1 MHSRRSVGWHSFS
14 LAERGVADAIGLFF
28 RTYEFRRCK
37 MSNIFDL
44 FKKIEQKSNTGPV
57 SFMIVGLG
65 NPGRDYVKTRHNA
78 GFLAV
83 EHIAEKYGTKID
95 RVKYHALVGEVEI
108 DGVRVLLMK
117 PETFMNNSGVA
128 VAEAAAFY
136 KIPPERVLV
145 LHDEIS
151 FDPGLFRIRRKG
163 SAGGHN
169 GLKSIIAHLSSEA
182 FPRIKIGVGQKP
194 SPDYDLV
201 NWVLG
206 KFSSDDV
213 AKISEQYENI
223 LSAVKLVLLGKIDEA
238 MNKYSK

>member
-1 MHSRRSVGWHSFS
+1 
-14 LAERGVADAIGLFF
+14 
-28 RTYEFRRCK
+28 

-169 GLKSIIAHLSSEA
+169 GLKSIISLLGSED
-182 FPRIKIGVGQKP
+182 FPRIKIGVGKKP
-194 SPDYDLV
+194 TPDYDLAS
-201 NWVLG
+201 WVLG
-206 KFSSDDV
+206 RLPDADTESIKGRFDDV
-213 AKISEQYENI
+213 AEAARLII
-223 LSAVKLVLLGKIDEA
+223 AGKTEEA
-238 MNKYSK
+238 MNRFSK